1 MEALRWPDGPRCP
14 GCGSGEVV
22 GSSQR
27 RRCRACRLP
36 FRWSTRTALHAT
48 KLPADAWM
56 RAACLER
63 PDPAAVAAELG
74 CSAPTARRVASLLRG
89 TGLPAGSGEARLTAL
104 LAQSPEPPRRSRRPG
119 LGSGAAGPR
128 RKLEREVESLSRGER
143 LVISALRLR
152 AFGATVHA
160 VSALS
165 GLSAGHTRRCL
176 RRIERLG
183 WAHCETKVRRWGYKL
198 LRLRMWRLTWSGD
211 CAEMLALVPPEQ
223 TVDPPRRFDD
233 MVPPQFWFNFWSGT
247 PADKL
252 TISSNGLLIAETL
265 IGGHDPAARM
275 WALAELPVEVL
286 QQCRQLRG
294 CDRGRNAADI
304 DAAIKSR
311 G

>member
-119 LGSGAAGPR
+119 LGSGGCRAAAEAGAR
-128 RKLEREVESLSRGER
+128 GGVAVAGREAGDQCAASEGLWCHRPCCLGAQRVVGRSYPA
-143 LVISALRLR
+143 VPATHR
-152 AFGATVHA
+152 AA
-160 VSALS
+160 
-165 GLSAGHTRRCL
+165 
-176 RRIERLG
+176 RLG
-183 WAHCETKVRRWGYKL
+183 S
-198 LRLRMWRLTWSGD
+198 LRDHG
-211 CAEMLALVPPEQ
+211 
-223 TVDPPRRFDD
+223 
-233 MVPPQFWFNFWSGT
+233 
-247 PADKL
+247 
-252 TISSNGLLIAETL
+252 
-265 IGGHDPAARM
+265 
-275 WALAELPVEVL
+275 EVL
-286 QQCRQLRG
+286 GLRDDASADVAAHMERQLRG
-294 CDRGRNAADI
+294 DARPGSSRADRRSATPVQRHGAARVLVQLLVRHPRRQADNQLQRAPDRGDAHRRARPPRRGCGRWPSCRSKCCNNAANCE
-304 DAAIKSR
+304 AATEAETPPT
-311 G
+311 